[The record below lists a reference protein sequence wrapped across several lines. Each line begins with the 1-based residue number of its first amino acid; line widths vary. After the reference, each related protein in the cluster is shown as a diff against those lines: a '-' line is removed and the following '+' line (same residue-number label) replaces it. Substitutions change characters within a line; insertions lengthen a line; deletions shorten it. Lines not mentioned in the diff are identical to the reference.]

1 MKNRLCA
8 LTLGLLGLW
17 GCAVAQAQIALAG
30 ITDASGAGAAAGSSF
45 KNGYLMGISEVNAA
59 GGVLGQQLALTQYDT
74 DTTADAVKAA
84 AAKAVAA
91 KPFAILGPVF
101 SSMTASAMSQTG
113 ESATPHFTGG
123 EAASLT
129 RKFHPGLLRTSLS
142 QLGSMPRLGALITH
156 GLGARKIGLIWVDN
170 EFGQDGRAVLLPV
183 LKRNGATV
191 TFDGPVKSGQKD
203 FAQTVAALK
212 AAGVD
217 ALLLYVNEGEAVGVL
232 KQLTAQGFDKPIVS
246 DGLVAAQKV
255 IDSAGPAADGVLV
268 HMNMST
274 GVANPSVQAFV
285 SRYVARYG
293 ARPDQNSM
301 KGFIAVQT
309 IKAGVEMAGKADPA
323 LFLKTIK
330 DKRLE
335 KKSYPEL
342 MSSVSYDY
350 FGDLNRESYF
360 AVIQGG
366 SSHIVA
372 TLQSSD
378 GGSVTL
384 ASGKQIALNSNE
396 FRSEIKA
403 SAQPGADKAA
413 SQR

>member
-1 MKNRLCA
+1 MKNRLFA
-8 LTLGLLGLW
+8 VALGLLGVW
-17 GCAVAQAQIALAG
+17 GCAVAQAQIQLAG
-30 ITDASGAGAAAGSSF
+30 ITEVSGAGVAAGSSF

-59 GGVLGQQLALTQYDT
+59 GGILGQQLALTQYDI
-74 DTTADAVKAA
+74 DTNADAAKAA

-91 KPFAILGPVF
+91 SPKPFAILGPVF

-113 ESATPHFTGG
+113 ESGIPHFTGG

-129 RKFHPGLLRTSLS
+129 RKFHPSLLRTSLS

-156 GLGARKIGLIWVDN
+156 GVGARKIGLIWVDN
-170 EFGQDGRAVLLPV
+170 EFGRDGRAVLLPV
-183 LKRNGATV
+183 LKRSGATV
-191 TFDGPVKSGQKD
+191 EFDGPVKSGQKD
-203 FAQTVAALK
+203 FAQTVTGLK

-217 ALLLYVNEGEAVGVL
+217 ALLLYVNEGEAIGIL
-232 KQLTAQGFDKPIVS
+232 KQLQAQGFDKPIVS

-255 IDSAGPAADGVLV
+255 IDGAGSAIDGVLV
-268 HMNMST
+268 HMNLST
-274 GVANPSVQAFV
+274 ELTGGPVQDFV

-309 IKAGVEMAGKADPA
+309 LKAGIEMAGKVDPA
-323 LFLKTIK
+323 LFLKTLK

-335 KKSYPEL
+335 RKRYPEL

-360 AVIQGG
+360 AVIKGG
-366 SSHIVA
+366 ASHIVA
-372 TLQSSD
+372 TIRATD
-378 GGSVTL
+378 GGSVEL
-384 ASGKQIALNSNE
+384 LNGKQIALNSNE

-403 SAQPGADKAA
+403 SH
-413 SQR
+413 

>member
-1 MKNRLCA
+1 MKNRLYA
-8 LTLGLLGLW
+8 LALGLFCLW
-17 GCAVAQAQIALAG
+17 ASTVAQAQIQLAG
-30 ITDASGAGAAAGSSF
+30 ITEVSGTGALAGTSF
-45 KNGYLMGISEVNAA
+45 KKGYLMGISEVNAA

-74 DTTADAVKAA
+74 DTTADVVKAA

-91 KPFAILGPVF
+91 KPFAILGPMF
-101 SSMTASAMSQTG
+101 SSMMASAMSQTG
-113 ESATPHFTGG
+113 ESGTPHFTGG

-142 QLGSMPRLGALITH
+142 QLSSMPRLGALITH

-170 EFGQDGRAVLLPV
+170 DFGHDGRAALLPV

-191 TFDGPVKSGQKD
+191 EFDGPVKSGQKD
-203 FAQTVAALK
+203 FAQTVAGLK

-217 ALLLYVNEGEAVGVL
+217 ALLLYVNGGEAIDIF
-232 KQLTAQGFDKPIVS
+232 KQLRAHGFDKPIVS
-246 DGLVAAQKV
+246 DGIAAGQKV
-255 IDSAGPAADGVLV
+255 IDGAGSAIDGVLV
-268 HMNMST
+268 HMNLST
-274 GVANPSVQAFV
+274 EADSAPVQGFV

-293 ARPDQNSM
+293 ARPDLNSM

-309 IKAGVEMAGKADPA
+309 IKAGIEMAGKVDAA
-323 LFLKTIK
+323 LFLKTLK

-335 KKSYPEL
+335 RKRYPEL

-372 TLQSSD
+372 TIQSSD

-384 ASGKQIALNSNE
+384 ANGKQVALNSNE

-403 SAQPGADKAA
+403 STQSGADKAA
-413 SQR
+413 SH

>member
-1 MKNRLCA
+1 
-8 LTLGLLGLW
+8 
-17 GCAVAQAQIALAG
+17 
-30 ITDASGAGAAAGSSF
+30 
-45 KNGYLMGISEVNAA
+45 
-59 GGVLGQQLALTQYDT
+59 
-74 DTTADAVKAA
+74 
-84 AAKAVAA
+84 
-91 KPFAILGPVF
+91 
-101 SSMTASAMSQTG
+101 
-113 ESATPHFTGG
+113 
-123 EAASLT
+123 
-129 RKFHPGLLRTSLS
+129 
-142 QLGSMPRLGALITH
+142 MPRLGALITH

-170 EFGQDGRAVLLPV
+170 EFGHDGRAVLLPV
-183 LKRNGATV
+183 LKRNSATV

-212 AAGVD
+212 ATGVD

-232 KQLTAQGFDKPIVS
+232 KQLKAQGFDKPIVS